1 MSRIVVSGATGF
13 VGKSLSRALVEKGH
27 EVVALTRDPA
37 RAGGALPSG
46 VRAERWD
53 PGTDSKTVP
62 GVDGAYAV
70 VHLAGEPAV
79 GQRWSERVKREIM
92 DSRVKSAELLVNAI
106 ERASVRPK
114 VLVSSSGVGY
124 YGPHGDE
131 ALHEKAPAGADYLAR
146 VTIAWEGA
154 AVRAEALG
162 VRVVRTRFGIIF
174 GKNGG
179 ALVEMVKPFKLF
191 VGGPIGSGKQ
201 IVSWIHLDD
210 AVSAL
215 MLCLE
220 DQTISGAVNVVSPN
234 AVPNEELAQR
244 IGAILKRPSAI
255 AVPEVALRIRFG
267 EGADPLITGQRAIP
281 AVLQA
286 KGFSW
291 RYPEMKAAL
300 EDALG

>member
-1 MSRIVVSGATGF
+1 
-13 VGKSLSRALVEKGH
+13 VGKSLSRALVEKGY

-37 RAGGALPSG
+37 RAGAKLPGG

-53 PGTDSKTVP
+53 PGGGSDAIP
-62 GVDGAYAV
+62 GVEGAHAV

-79 GQRWSERVKREIM
+79 GQRWTERVKAEIM

-154 AVRAEALG
+154 AIRAEAAG

-210 AVSAL
+210 AIAAL
-215 MLCLE
+215 LLCLE

-234 AVPNEELAQR
+234 AVPNEELAR
-244 IGAILKRPSAI
+244 EIGAVMKRPAAI
-255 AVPEVALRIRFG
+255 AVPEIALRIRFG
-267 EGADPLITGQRAIP
+267 EGADPLVTGQRAIP
-281 AVLQA
+281 AVLQS
-286 KGFSW
+286 KGFTW
-291 RYPEMKAAL
+291 KYPTVRSAL

>member
-13 VGKSLSRALVEKGH
+13 VGKSLSRALVEKGY

-37 RAGGALPSG
+37 RAGGLLPSG

-62 GVDGAYAV
+62 GVDGASAV

-79 GQRWSERVKREIM
+79 GQRWTERVKAEIM
-92 DSRVKSAELLVNAI
+92 DSRVKSAELLVSAI

-124 YGPHGDE
+124 YGPHRDE

-154 AVRAEALG
+154 AIRAEMAG

-201 IVSWIHLDD
+201 IVSWVHLDD

-215 MLCLE
+215 VLCLE

-255 AVPEVALRIRFG
+255 TVPEIALRIRFG

-291 RYPEMKAAL
+291 KYPEVRAAL

>member
-1 MSRIVVSGATGF
+1 MARVVVTGATGF
-13 VGKSLSRALVEKGH
+13 VGKALCPALVQKGY
-27 EVVALTRDPA
+27 EVVALSRDPS
-37 RAGGALPSG
+37 RASAVLPAG

-53 PGTDSKTVP
+53 FGGDAGAVP
-62 GVDGAYAV
+62 GVDGAHAV

-79 GQRWSERVKREIM
+79 GQRWSERVKAEIM
-92 DSRVKSAELLVNAI
+92 DSRVKSAEALVSAI

-154 AVRAEALG
+154 AIVAERAG

-174 GKNGG
+174 GKYGG

-191 VGGPIGSGKQ
+191 VGGPIGTGKQ

-210 AVSAL
+210 AVAAM
-215 MLCLE
+215 MLCIE
-220 DQTISGAVNVVSPN
+220 DESISGAVNVVSPN
-234 AVPNEELAQR
+234 AVPNEELAR
-244 IGAILKRPSAI
+244 HIGAVLKRPSAI
-255 AVPEVALRIRFG
+255 AVPEIALRIRFG
-267 EGADPLITGQRAIP
+267 EGADPLVTGQRAIP
-281 AVLQA
+281 GVLQA
-286 KGFSW
+286 KGFAW
-291 RYPEMKAAL
+291 KYPAVQAAL
-300 EDALG
+300 AEALG